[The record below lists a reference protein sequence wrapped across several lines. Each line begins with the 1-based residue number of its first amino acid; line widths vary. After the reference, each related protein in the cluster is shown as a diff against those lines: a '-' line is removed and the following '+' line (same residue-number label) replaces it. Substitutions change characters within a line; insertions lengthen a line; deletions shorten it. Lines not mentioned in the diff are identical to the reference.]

1 MISKAI
7 RNIFSR
13 MVTNRGD
20 SIASLSDY
28 QPVMLIF
35 LRHFGCTFCREA
47 LAELSFKKSVIE
59 AKGTKLV
66 FVHMA
71 DHETAERYFVRY
83 NLEGVD
89 HISDPECQYYA
100 TFGLVKGNFR
110 QLFGLSSWIRGFQ
123 AGVIEGHGIGKQMGD
138 EFQMPGVFVIQ
149 NKSIRE
155 HYIHKLSSDKP
166 NYEKLAECCSI

>member
-1 MISKAI
+1 MISKTI

-13 MVTNRGD
+13 MVTNKGD
-20 SIASLSDY
+20 KVSDLSEN
-28 QPVMLIF
+28 QPIMVIF

-47 LAELSFKKSVIE
+47 LAELSYKRNSIE
-59 AKGTKLV
+59 EKGTKLI
-66 FVHMA
+66 FVHMS
-71 DHETAERYFVRY
+71 DYETAERYFTRY

-89 HISDPECQYYA
+89 HISDPDCQFYA

-123 AGVIEGHGIGKQMGD
+123 AGVVEGHGIGKQMGD
-138 EFQMPGVFVIQ
+138 EFQMPGVFIIK
-149 NKSIRE
+149 NRSIKE

-166 NYEKLAECCSI
+166 NYEKLAECCLI